1 MGIPLYSDFRKLS
14 QPPRRFL
21 VFSTFNV
28 LSWFSLVGPVVVLF
42 GRTIDMPASWIG
54 FLLSFMPLSMLLV
67 MATIPLVT
75 RFGPKKLMIVTWIGR
90 NLAASLVFLIPWAM
104 STHGPRTAWIV
115 LLAAVL
121 SFCLVRAAGVGGWFP
136 WLHEVV
142 PDEEQNTF
150 FSTET
155 ALAQLCIV
163 IVTLAQAAILGKEPG
178 VGHFMVI
185 YAFGIASGLISAG
198 WLSRVPGGRAT
209 WNPEH
214 PQDSFTSYSA
224 AWADRPYMR
233 FVITT
238 SLCYTC
244 LAWINASIVLYMR
257 DELGFDDLR
266 IMLILSAGNLGVLLT
281 IHYWGRFAEYT
292 GTGYAALLAIVGHS
306 AGALGYLL
314 LPPDAAWTIWVLPP
328 AYVLTN
334 LLGVAYWTLTHRHM
348 ISVVDEVHKVGYT
361 NFWILGTALSL
372 GVTPIVAGQVIEH
385 LHMTGFRIAFIIA
398 GACGLLFG
406 LANYWEAHLGRPWR
420 SALNELV
427 NPMLPVITLAR
438 IAWVTAGLHSSNRN
452 RPAHETRAPEPE

>member
-1 MGIPLYSDFRKLS
+1 MPIPLISDFRKLS
-14 QPPRRFL
+14 LPPRRFL

-75 RFGPKKLMIVTWIGR
+75 RFGPKKLMIATWIGR
-90 NLAASLVFLIPWAM
+90 NLAASLVFLIPWAL
-104 STHGPRTAWIV
+104 SAHGPRAAWIV

-142 PDEEQNTF
+142 PDAEQNTF

-163 IVTLAQAAILGKEPG
+163 VVTLAQAAILGHTPG

-185 YAFGIASGLISAG
+185 YAFGIAAGLISAG

-209 WNPEH
+209 YDPEF
-214 PQDSFTSYSA
+214 PQNSFTSYAA
-224 AWADRPYMR
+224 AWANRPYIH
-233 FVITT
+233 FVATT
-238 SLCYTC
+238 ALCYTC

-257 DELGFDDLR
+257 DELGFTDLK

-281 IHYWGRFAEYT
+281 IHYWGRFAEHT
-292 GTGYAALLAIVGHS
+292 GTGYAALLAIIGHS
-306 AGALGYLL
+306 CGALGYLL
-314 LPPDAAWTIWVLPP
+314 LPPDAPWTVWVLPP
-328 AYVLTN
+328 AYVATN
-334 LLGVAYWTLTHRHM
+334 LLGMAYWTLTHRHM
-348 ISVVDEVHKVGYT
+348 ISVVDEEHKVGFT
-361 NFWILGTALSL
+361 NIWILGTALSL
-372 GVTPIVAGQVIEH
+372 GVTPIIAGYVIEH
-385 LHMTGFRIAFIIA
+385 LHLAGFRTAFTIA
-398 GACGLLFG
+398 GVGGLVFG
-406 LANYWEAHLGRPWR
+406 IANYWVAYLRRPLHT
-420 SALNELV
+420 ALSEMV

-438 IAWVTAGLHSSNRN
+438 IAWVTVGLHPSNRK
-452 RPAHETRAPEPE
+452 RAAEAGKAAKAE